1 MQHPLK
7 NIMCLPR
14 WHVCLMKKQHCFNG
28 ILLSESSFFYQK
40 HFLPFSRLFFMSI
53 LIFVDVIWRECLD
66 GILSE
71 LPQMLTWSYGWT
83 EQICKVF
90 TGELIRIT
98 LDKHA
103 WKLKHHWF
111 TEACKCNAIFLVLFG
126 LCESLNNLCPWA
138 FLLCNIL
145 WFCILRPIFKETC
158 EGRLL
163 YGQNLHTILSSF
175 FTLNFLIGMLLLL
188 QDPTVFAFL
197 MLHLRYHH
205 NVYVQRDWPAWSLKL
220 LLLLLE
226 ILLAL
231 MFLSQQPQVW

>member
-145 WFCILRPIFKETC
+145 WFCILRPIFKETPVWT
-158 EGRLL
+158 EPSHYTVLFL
-163 YGQNLHTILSSF
+163 YSQFSYWYAAAFAGSYSVCFFNASF
-175 FTLNFLIGMLLLL
+175 KIS
-188 QDPTVFAFL
+188 P
-197 MLHLRYHH
+197 
-205 NVYVQRDWPAWSLKL
+205 
-220 LLLLLE
+220 
-226 ILLAL
+226 
-231 MFLSQQPQVW
+231 